1 MELSFEQQM
10 AVFTK
15 EKCVLVC
22 AGAGAGKTRCLTERV
37 KYLITEE
44 KVEPSKIFCITFTN
58 MAAEEMRLRLGD
70 IVGDCFIG
78 TIHSLA
84 NKILLQS
91 GISTFDAIEEEDFDK
106 FFTMLQDNK
115 EKLKFPE
122 VDHLLVDEIQ
132 DICDKEYNFMRTI
145 LRPKNF
151 WAVGDSRQAIY
162 GFKGANYHIFMGLT
176 EDPFTE
182 VYELRDCYRCDP
194 DIIDFANTHLR
205 NVRDIYKTPTYCVRP
220 YSGNAVEEEEFSYS
234 ALMDIIQNIY
244 NTKGNYGDIAILCR
258 SNRMVDDVMFFLKQ
272 HGIPN
277 VTFKKADKTFV
288 ELQEEL
294 KSDSIKVL
302 TVHSAK
308 GLEWDNVI
316 VIQEFIGW
324 NDEENRINYVAATR
338 ARDWLFWLSPQR
350 KKKGKTK
357 GYKEQYMESQMM
369 GW

>member
-1 MELSFEQQM
+1 MELSIEQQL
-10 AVFTK
+10 AVYSN
-15 EKCVLVC
+15 EKRVLVC

-37 KYLITEE
+37 KYLITER
-44 KVEPSKIFCITFTN
+44 KVDPSKIFCITFTN
-58 MAAEEMRLRLGD
+58 MAAEEMKLRLGN
-70 IVGDCFIG
+70 IVDECFIG

-91 GISTFDAIEEEDFDK
+91 GISTFDAIEEEEFDK
-106 FFTMLQDNK
+106 FFTMLQDNQDI
-115 EKLKFPE
+115 LKFPE
-122 VDHLLVDEIQ
+122 VEHLLVDEIQ

-145 LRPKNF
+145 LQPENF

-194 DIIDFANTHLR
+194 EIIDFANIHLR
-205 NVRDIYKTPTYCVRP
+205 NVRNIYKTPTHCVRD
-220 YSGNAVEEEEFSYS
+220 YSGAAVEEGEFSYA
-234 ALMDIIQNIY
+234 ALLDIVESLYRQEKTYKEI
-244 NTKGNYGDIAILCR
+244 TILCR

-277 VTFKKADKTFV
+277 MTFKKADKTFV

-294 KSDSIKVL
+294 KSDSVKVL

-316 VIQEFIGW
+316 VIQEFAGW

-338 ARDWLFWLSPQR
+338 ARDLLFWLSPQ
-350 KKKGKTK
+350 KKRKGKTK
-357 GYKEQYMESQMM
+357 GYKEQYMEKQMV